1 MVYIKEKI
9 LSYIERIKSMTKTNK
24 IIALSILAAGVA
36 VLSLTFG
43 GLSVS
48 YDVIYN
54 GEKVAQVSDLSVYRA
69 AVKLARADIAGGVNF
84 EETAPIFKLRV
95 TLNGGKDSAEA
106 LSAHIIENS
115 SDAISGYSISLPG
128 KEKLYVADKAY
139 AESIIAK
146 YCSKYDIEGLDCE
159 STLAEGML
167 FENAYIDE
175 SVIADEATIL
185 AYIDG
190 QAIKT
195 SANVSVKYEVDY
207 ETLTTRTTKKA
218 KGYQAVTVAG
228 VKGVNEKVEKVT
240 YIDGVLVTTEVLSD
254 TVITLPVTEEIIIG
268 TGRGTTA
275 SVIHNASTKGYV
287 WPLEVRGVIT
297 SYWGDGRNHKGLDIA
312 APAGTEIHAVFDGT
326 VTFAGWCNDYGYN
339 VIIDH
344 GNGVQTRY
352 AHSRKL
358 HVKVGDVVTQGQF
371 IAEVG
376 TTGQSTGNHCH
387 FEVIING
394 TRVNPAPYLG
404 I

>member
-1 MVYIKEKI
+1 M
-9 LSYIERIKSMTKTNK
+9 SKTNK
-24 IIALSILAAGVA
+24 IIALSIFCAAIA
-36 VLSLTFG
+36 VISVTVG
-43 GLSVS
+43 GLRIS

-54 GEKVAQVSDLSVYRA
+54 GEKVAQIKDLSVYRA
-69 AVKLARADIAGGVNF
+69 AVDMAKSNIVGGVSF
-84 EETAPIFKLRV
+84 EETAPKFKLAI
-95 TLNGGKDSAEA
+95 TLNGGKDTAEA
-106 LSAHIIENS
+106 LSSHIIKNS

-128 KEKLYVADKAY
+128 KGKLYVADKSY
-139 AESIIAK
+139 AQSVIAK
-146 YCSKYDIEGLDCE
+146 YCSKYNIEGMECV
-159 STLAEGML
+159 STLAKAPV
-167 FENAYIDE
+167 FESVYIDE
-175 SVIADEATIL
+175 SVIADEETIL
-185 AYIDG
+185 AYVNG
-190 QAIKT
+190 QAVKT
-195 SANVSVKYEVDY
+195 SANVSVQYEVDY
-207 ETLTTRTTKKA
+207 ETLTTRTTKKS

-228 VKGVNEKVEKVT
+228 VKGLNEKVERVT
-240 YIDGVLVTTEVLSD
+240 FIDGILVDTEIISD
-254 TVITLPVTEEIIIG
+254 TVIKLPVTEEVIIG
-268 TGRGTTA
+268 TGKGTTA

-287 WPLEVRGVIT
+287 WPMEIKGVVT

-312 APAGTEIHAVFDGT
+312 APAGTEIHAVFDGV

-358 HVKVGDVVTQGQF
+358 HVKVGDTVTQGQF

-376 TTGQSTGNHCH
+376 TTGQSTGNHVH